1 MSSAG
6 VRLRDDAS
14 HFSCATFVS
23 GRPRRRMSATL
34 PGTTAGVD
42 ALLGRLVTDWRPTIV
57 GLRTAKRGLGA
68 YQGGECRT
76 PQSGE
81 WWRGACTP
89 YALVFGR
96 PGQGH
101 CPPAVLGESG
111 AAAPRSPAG
120 RNLRG
125 DRGRLRR
132 SPASWPALDRR
143 RLAGA
148 RRPIQQGQDDAANRE
163 PDRLSVRQHQPHKRG
178 APGNESLTHFALT
191 R

>member
-1 MSSAG
+1 

-132 SPASWPALDRR
+132 SPASWRQWIGGVSLAHAGRSSKDRTMQ
-143 RLAGA
+143 LTANQTGSVFVNISHTSAG
-148 RRPIQQGQDDAANRE
+148 
-163 PDRLSVRQHQPHKRG
+163 RQVTNHSPTSR
-178 APGNESLTHFALT
+178 
-191 R
+191 